1 MKQLITAPKKCTM
14 HHVCGTSHDRSFTF
28 TSPNLHVT
36 NYELYSTQTHTYICI
51 YIYMYMYTYMCVC
64 VCVCIERERERE
76 RRNLFFSEPDLDR
89 SPFSSAYLSGRK
101 RESDANNFLGAVS
114 KLFILCA
121 KYVNWNL
128 SFSGTSATL
137 QT

>member
-1 MKQLITAPKKCTM
+1 MYVAQAMIDPSHSLVLIFMSPIMNCTP
-14 HHVCGTSHDRSFTF
+14 HKH
-28 TSPNLHVT
+28 
-36 NYELYSTQTHTYICI
+36 THTYAYTYICI
-51 YIYMYMYTYMCVC
+51 CIRICVC
-64 VCVCIERERERE
+64 VCVCVYIERERE

-121 KYVNWNL
+121 KCVNWNL